1 VIDIPL
7 LNPAVILKQY
17 GLRPNQRLAQNF
29 LRDKQSLETIA
40 ALAEIQKTDSVL
52 EVGPGLGSLTR
63 YLSYYSNEVVAV
75 EIDQKMGDILKIVL
89 KSYGN
94 VRLISGDILD
104 LSPTELGLPPNYIV
118 AANIP
123 YNITSAIIRHLLES
137 DSKPRRIVLT
147 IQKEVADRICESPP
161 DMSLLALSVQVYG
174 APMIAGHIPATAFYP
189 APKVDSA
196 IVKIE
201 IYPEPLISVSHLPT
215 FYKLIKAGFSQK
227 RKTLR
232 NALSAGLKVTTSEA
246 QNLLIQSNIDSRRR
260 AETLSLEEWN
270 NLAHIYKNLI

>member
-1 VIDIPL
+1 
-7 LNPAVILKQY
+7 
-17 GLRPNQRLAQNF
+17 LAQNF
-29 LRDKQSLETIA
+29 LQDKQSLETIA

-52 EVGPGLGSLTR
+52 EVGPGLGNLTR

-75 EIDQKMGDILKIVL
+75 EIDQKMVDILKVIL
-89 KSYGN
+89 RSFGN
-94 VRLISGDILD
+94 VRLISGDILE

-174 APMIAGHIPATAFYP
+174 SPMIVGHIPAKAFFP
-189 APKVDSA
+189 VPKVDSA

-201 IYPEPLISVSHLPT
+201 IYPEPLISVSHLHT
-215 FYKLIKAGFSQK
+215 FFILIKAGFSQK

-232 NALSAGLKVTTSEA
+232 NSLSAGLKVTTSEA
-246 QNLLIQSNIDSRRR
+246 QSLLVQSRIDPRRR
-260 AETLSLEEWN
+260 AETLSLEEWGILT
-270 NLAHIYKNLI
+270 NLYKGPV